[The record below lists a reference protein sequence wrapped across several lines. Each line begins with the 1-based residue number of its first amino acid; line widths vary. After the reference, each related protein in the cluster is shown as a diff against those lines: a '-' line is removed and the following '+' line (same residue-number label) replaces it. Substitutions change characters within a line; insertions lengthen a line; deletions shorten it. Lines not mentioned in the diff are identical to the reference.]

1 MLILEKSKLYTDSII
16 LIGPSGAGKSTVAEE
31 LRKIT
36 YMPRLCLDRIANAD
50 RRNGVRKNF
59 NSSDEYNLSLLQKV
73 LDAAEK
79 EGMPG
84 IVDFGA
90 GHSVYRSKEIFGK
103 AKKLLSNFDNVVLLL
118 PSEDIEES
126 IKIMAERSTG
136 DYSTNREF
144 LLSPCNKELA
154 TMTVY
159 GNNRIPE
166 EIAKDILDRI
176 KNRKNKNN
184 DERNEEEIK

>member
-1 MLILEKSKLYTDSII
+1 MEKSKLYTDSII

-73 LDAAEK
+73 LDAAKK
-79 EGMPG
+79 EDVPG

-90 GHSVYRSKEIFGK
+90 GHSVYRSKEIFEK
-103 AKKLLSNFDNVVLLL
+103 VKKLLIDFDNVILLL
-118 PSEDIEES
+118 PSEDVEES

-136 DYSTNREF
+136 DYSTNKEF
-144 LLSPCNKELA
+144 LLSPCNKDLS
-154 TMTVY
+154 TMIIY
-159 GNNRIPE
+159 GNNRTPE
-166 EIAKDILDRI
+166 EIANDILNKIKDR
-176 KNRKNKNN
+176 KNRNVN
-184 DERNEEEIK
+184 DRNEEEEIKF

>member
-1 MLILEKSKLYTDSII
+1 MFNLEKSKLYTDSII

-50 RRNGVRKNF
+50 RRNGVMRNF
-59 NSSDEYNLSLLQKV
+59 NSPDEYNLSLLQKV
-73 LDAAEK
+73 LDAAVK
-79 EGMPG
+79 EGAPG

-90 GHSVYRSKEIFGK
+90 GHSVYRSKEIFEK
-103 AKKLLSNFDNVVLLL
+103 VKKLLSNFDNVVLLL
-118 PSEDIEES
+118 PSENIEES
-126 IKIMAERSTG
+126 IDIMAKRSTG

-144 LLSPCNKELA
+144 ILSPCNKELA

-159 GNNRIPE
+159 GNNRTPE

-176 KNRKNKNN
+176 KDRKTKNN
-184 DERNEEEIK
+184 DEKDEEEIH